1 MNIVFLDYDGVV
13 NNIIWDPKKGR
24 ADYSHPFMGKV
35 NNWQACQWLSEFCE
49 KYDYKIVV
57 TSTWRL
63 HPNYKECLIAGGL
76 RDGIEILGCVGT
88 RLESRGDEIMAYL
101 RQHPEIEKWLVL
113 DDEDCSEGFPEI
125 AEHQVLCLTN
135 GGFNLEEYQLA
146 IQLHEKQ

>member
-1 MNIVFLDYDGVV
+1 MNVIFLDYDGVV
-13 NNIIWDPKKGR
+13 NNIIWDPEKGR

-35 NNWQACQWLSEFCE
+35 NNFQAVQWLSEFCE

-88 RLESRGDEIMAYL
+88 RLETRGDEIMAYL

-125 AEHQVLCLTN
+125 ENHQVLCRTN
-135 GGFNLEEYQLA
+135 AGFNLEEFELA